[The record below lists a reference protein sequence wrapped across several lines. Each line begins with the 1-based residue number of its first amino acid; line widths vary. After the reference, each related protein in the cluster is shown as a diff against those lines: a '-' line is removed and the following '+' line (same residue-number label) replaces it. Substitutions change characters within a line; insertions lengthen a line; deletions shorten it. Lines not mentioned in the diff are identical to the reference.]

1 MILIEKSKENMDDN
15 ETKYNSRD
23 LVVSSEEVNISG
35 EMVNTR
41 Q

>member
-1 MILIEKSKENMDDN
+1 MILIEKSEENMDDN
-15 ETKYNSRD
+15 ETKYNLRE

-35 EMVNTR
+35 EMVKTR